1 MSMYGH
7 LYGLAESS
15 ELDSESDSDM
25 IWLKLRVSDHRAAE
39 YCAQALLDE
48 QRGQL
53 WGAYDARVVG
63 AAQG

>member
-1 MSMYGH
+1 
-7 LYGLAESS
+7 
-15 ELDSESDSDM
+15 M

-63 AAQG
+63 DAPQLASVL